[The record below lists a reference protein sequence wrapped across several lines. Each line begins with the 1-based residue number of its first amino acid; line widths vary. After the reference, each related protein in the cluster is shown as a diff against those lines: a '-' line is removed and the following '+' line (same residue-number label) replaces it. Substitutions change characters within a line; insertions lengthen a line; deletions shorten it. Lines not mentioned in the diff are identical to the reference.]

1 MVRMLLDCTN
11 IVECLSVKNT
21 RRKHIG
27 NPYFKSTAELKKG
40 IMTFDLFPEPKK
52 RRWPSLMPS

>member
-40 IMTFDLFPEPKK
+40 IMTFDLFPEPKNAAGH
-52 RRWPSLMPS
+52 R